1 MSHTVFLSQACA
13 MAINNILF
21 SGWWWYGLQCIDTLR
36 HDVGM
41 VP

>member
-1 MSHTVFLSQACA
+1 

-36 HDVGM
+36 HDVGT